1 MRDKLR
7 ILHGIETGESSIVL
21 MLLTQSVFLGIFVGA
36 YDISAYSLL
45 LSTFDEKLMARG
57 YFVSGLAG
65 IILTSFY
72 LRSRRGIQIGKLPFI
87 NLVIV
92 TLSTL
97 LLWTGLNFYPEKWIT
112 VAVFILAGPLNLLTL
127 FGFWAITDR
136 LGSVSKK
143 ISGLADTGVMT
154 GIALISFII
163 PLLMTVKFQAYNILL
178 ISGLSVL
185 ISTFIQRALNVQI
198 RLNNSGRKENSLRPV
213 NGSFPSAFRGNK
225 FYTSLNLY
233 ATFSVVIA
241 YIILYS
247 FMAVTR
253 KQFPVAEEMAG
264 FLGLFT
270 GSMILF
276 TEFAR
281 RIIFPPLLRLLG
293 IRGCLFI
300 SPVLITLI
308 TFLTI
313 IIGLSMG
320 YTVSAGGYFIF
331 FLLLALNSL
340 LSKSMRHSIEVPSFK
355 VMYHSLQS
363 SIKTEVQNGISYSA
377 NELGLLLSGIILSV
391 FGLLS
396 FIKIIHFSFLLF
408 FLVPIWIYLALR
420 LYKEY
425 RESLVKSVETAREPL
440 LKDENLIPFDGLRNR
455 FTGQLFFRTNYYNLL
470 IGDYDVLN
478 SIRNDWYFKEL
489 IDYAL
494 SKNDLNLVRVLKT
507 ISINADLDER
517 IRQLADE
524 AIEILQNI
532 STSFNFSKSHDL
544 KSVTGAK
551 VFSETRMPQTS
562 EILSLLRSNSIES
575 KRQAIFLIGKF
586 RLSDLLYVVCECL
599 NTRGLAAD
607 AFNVLKSFGTYAED
621 DLVRFYLIVSGN
633 TRLSKTILQ
642 LLGETCTKGKS
653 GFLYS
658 RLWSNS
664 RQLKETVI
672 KGLIDCKFVPASVEK
687 QRLDQLIIEI
697 TGLIAWNLSAN
708 IILEKSSDKFL
719 LDIINLETER
729 WTKFLFDILSV
740 TYGSASVDVIR
751 MNLNNN
757 SDDSGSYVS
766 EIANIV
772 FSDSVKTHLL
782 PLLEVVPDK
791 IKVKKLSR
799 LFPVEDAGR
808 NKLLED
814 ILNRDYNL
822 IGLWTRA
829 SALRCIGK
837 IDGPQMTESVI
848 ALLFSPEQ
856 ILQEESVNLI
866 RRTSTEF
873 YYAACDRL
881 PEATKTRLDKILTGN
896 PDSKD
901 LVFEKVQFL
910 AGCFGEIHEEDL
922 ISLAC
927 ELSYVKEFSDDDV
940 NSAEGCIL
948 WTIDRDEKTDIQI
961 IHNGIAG
968 SAGKLRVDEGLSY
981 YLLKFSSV
989 EEFYFQ
995 FPVESLCVLKYI
1007 DDHDCNL

>member
-7 ILHGIETGESSIVL
+7 IFLGIETGKTSIVS
-21 MLLTQSVFLGIFVGA
+21 MLLTQSVFLGIFIGA

-45 LSTFDEKLMARG
+45 LSAFDEKLMARG
-57 YFVSGLAG
+57 YIISGFAG
-65 IILTSFY
+65 IILTLFY
-72 LRSRRGIQIGKLPFI
+72 LRFRGRMQISKLPFI
-87 NLVIV
+87 NLIIV

-97 LLWTGLNFYPEKWIT
+97 LLWSGLNFHPGKWMI
-112 VAVFILAGPLNLLTL
+112 VVVFILAGPLNLLAL
-127 FGFWAITDR
+127 FGFWANIAK
-136 LGSVSKK
+136 VSSSNKK
-143 ISGLADTGVMT
+143 LSGLADSGLLT

-163 PLLMTVKFQAYNILL
+163 PVLMFFKFQAYNNLL

-185 ISTFIQRALNVQI
+185 ISTFIQRALSVQI
-198 RLNNSGRKENSLRPV
+198 SQNDSGINDNTVKPIRV
-213 NGSFPSAFRGNK
+213 SFPSAFRNNN
-225 FYTSLNLY
+225 FYRFLGLY
-233 ATFSVVIA
+233 ATFSVLIA
-241 YIILYS
+241 YVIQYS

-270 GSMILF
+270 GSIILF
-276 TEFAR
+276 TEFVK
-281 RIIFPPLLRLLG
+281 RIIFPPCIRLFG
-293 IRGCLFI
+293 IRGCLII
-300 SPVLITLI
+300 SPALITLI

-313 IIGLSMG
+313 VIGLSMG
-320 YTVSAGGYFIF
+320 YTGSASGYIIF
-331 FLLLALNSL
+331 FLLLAFNRL
-340 LSKSMRHSIEVPSFK
+340 LSKSMKDSIEVPSFK
-355 VMYHSLQS
+355 VIYYSLQS
-363 SIKTEVQNGISYSA
+363 SFKTEIQNGIFYSV
-377 NELGLLLSGIILSV
+377 NEIGVLLSGIILSL
-391 FGLLS
+391 FGFLR

-408 FLVPIWIYLALR
+408 FLVLVWIYLALR

-425 RESLVKSVETAREPL
+425 RKSLIKSVENVGETL
-440 LKDENLIPFDGLRNR
+440 LKDKNPIFFDGLRNR
-455 FTGQLFFRTNYYNLL
+455 FTGQLFFRTDYFNLL

-478 SIRNDWYFKEL
+478 SIRNEWYFREL

-494 SKNDLNLVRVLKT
+494 SKNDLNLMRVLKT

-517 IRQLADE
+517 IRQQSDE

-544 KSVTGAK
+544 KSVTGTK

-599 NTRGLAAD
+599 NTRGLSGD
-607 AFNVLKSFGTYAED
+607 AFNVLQSFGPYAED
-621 DLVRFYLIVSGN
+621 DLVRFYLIMSGN

-642 LLGETCTKGKS
+642 LLGKTCTKGKS

-672 KGLIDCKFVPASVEK
+672 KGLIDCKFVPTNVEK

-697 TGLIAWNLSAN
+697 TGLISWNLSAK
-708 IILEKSSDKFL
+708 IILKKSNDKFL
-719 LDIINLETER
+719 LDVINIETER

-740 TYGSASVDVIR
+740 TYGSASVEIIR
-751 MNLNNN
+751 INLNNSNN
-757 SDDSGSYVS
+757 SGGYIN
-766 EIANIV
+766 EIANLV
-772 FSDSVKTHLL
+772 FSDSVKAHLL
-782 PLLEVVPDK
+782 PLLDVVPDNA
-791 IKVKKLSR
+791 KVKKLSR
-799 LFPVEDAGR
+799 FFPVKIVGR

-822 IGLWTRA
+822 IGLWTKA
-829 SALRCIGK
+829 CALRCIGK
-837 IDGPQMTESVI
+837 IDGTEMAESVI

-866 RRTSTEF
+866 RRTGNEF
-873 YYAACDRL
+873 YYTAFNRL
-881 PEATKTRLDKILTGN
+881 PEATKTRLDKILMGN
-896 PDSKD
+896 LDSKD
-901 LVFEKVQFL
+901 LIFEKVQFL

-927 ELSYVKEFSDDDV
+927 EMSFVKEFNDDDI
-940 NSAEGCIL
+940 NSTEGCII
-948 WTIDRDEKTDIQI
+948 WTIGGDEKVDVQI
-961 IHNGIAG
+961 IYGGVAG
-968 SAGKLRVDEGLSY
+968 STGILRIDENLSY
-981 YLLKFSSV
+981 YLLKLSSV
-989 EEFYFQ
+989 EEYHFQ
-995 FPVESLCVLKYI
+995 FPDESLRVLKYI